1 VPWLTTY
8 SRSMSDMFGDPF
20 PYGVGPNLPTLE
32 AFLRYAFDQGISRK
46 AVSVEELFLAETAEH
61 FKI

>member
-1 VPWLTTY
+1 
-8 SRSMSDMFGDPF
+8 MSDMFGDPF